1 MTDKIIIQEGTNV
14 EVIKNRIYEVRGQRV
29 MLDRDLAELYNVET
43 KVLNQAVKRNIE
55 RFPKD
60 FMFQLD
66 RKDVLFLRSQ
76 QTTVKEYNADLRS
89 QFVTLNKNNDDMSS
103 QIVMTNRLGHD
114 VHNSLRCPNGTLKS
128 GRGQH
133 AKYMPHAFT
142 EEGVAMLSGILRSPM
157 AIQVNIN
164 IMRAFVMIRQA
175 VAAWQDTNL
184 KVEQLSHK
192 VDSLNA
198 RVDEILHEQCRRLR
212 TPLNKNMKVS
222 NENNME
228 MAIQI
233 GALNDALDQLR
244 EKPSTPRKR
253 IGFKQS
259 KK

>member
-1 MTDKIIIQEGTNV
+1 MGNEAVIKGVNDID
-14 EVIKNRIYEVRGQRV
+14 VIKNRIYEVRGQRV

-43 KVLNQAVKRNIE
+43 KRLNEAVKRNIE
-55 RFPKD
+55 RFPED
-60 FMFQLD
+60 FMFRLETEEWNC
-66 RKDVLFLRSQ
+66 LRSQ
-76 QTTVKEYNADLRS
+76 IATLNEEKRNLKS
-89 QFVTLNKNNDDMSS
+89 QFVTSS
-103 QIVMTNRLGHD
+103 LESADNEA
-114 VHNSLRCPNGTLKS
+114 NLKS
-128 GRGQH
+128 QFATSSWGGTR
-133 AKYMPHAFT
+133 KLPYAFT
-142 EEGVAMLSGILRSPM
+142 ELGIAMLSSVLRSET

-198 RVDEILHEQCRRLR
+198 RVDEILHEQ
-212 TPLNKNMKVS
+212 

-228 MAIQI
+228 MAVQI

-253 IGFKQS
+253 IRFKQGN
-259 KK
+259 K